1 MQLFPVF
8 AIHGQETRWRQR
20 APEVLGAGFHLGSP
34 EGSLCFSAVLN
45 FSVTNGING
54 NHPSGS
60 SVFIQVLSRLT
71 GASLSIV
78 VPMSWNLYIGIRWS
92 VSLNE
97 ILLRK
102 HVIFRE

>member
-78 VPMSWNLYIGIRWS
+78 VQCRGIFIS
-92 VSLNE
+92 VSDGQSVSM
-97 ILLRK
+97 K
-102 HVIFRE
+102 SF